1 MHTRN
6 TLLFSN
12 GEPWIK
18 KNGDEEFDEPMGF
31 YDEVEIC
38 ELICTYLIYQI
49 NNVIP
54 KENVG
59 LNRHNELGIF
69 RNMSR
74 PEAEIKKKGSY
85 KDI

>member
-1 MHTRN
+1 MYTRN

-31 YDEVEIC
+31 HDEVEIC

-54 KENVG
+54 KDNVG
-59 LNRHNELGIF
+59 LNRDNELGIF

-74 PEAEIKKKGSY
+74 PEVEIMKKGSY